1 MTLSLCHPE
10 RSEGSREHKVGVTE
24 ILPPCGRLN
33 DKEINKM
40 VWFLI
45 LAAVLAAFVYRII
58 ACIRKSKQS
67 GEEWNLADK
76 YAANDFGE

>member
-1 MTLSLCHPE
+1 MIWF
-10 RSEGSREHKVGVTE
+10 
-24 ILPPCGRLN
+24 ILLVV
-33 DKEINKM
+33 IM
-40 VWFLI
+40 
-45 LAAVLAAFVYRII
+45 AAFTLRII

>member
-1 MTLSLCHPE
+1 
-10 RSEGSREHKVGVTE
+10 
-24 ILPPCGRLN
+24 
-33 DKEINKM
+33 M
-40 VWFLI
+40 VWYI
-45 LAAVLAAFVYRII
+45 IIAVIIVAFTIRIV

>member
-1 MTLSLCHPE
+1 VDVLFDTPTDIISKQLQDNN
-10 RSEGSREHKVGVTE
+10 K
-24 ILPPCGRLN
+24 
-33 DKEINKM
+33 KINKM

>member
-1 MTLSLCHPE
+1 
-10 RSEGSREHKVGVTE
+10 
-24 ILPPCGRLN
+24 
-33 DKEINKM
+33 M
-40 VWFLI
+40 VWLLI
-45 LAAVLAAFVYRII
+45 LAVILMAFTFRII

>member
-1 MTLSLCHPE
+1 MIVIQ
-10 RSEGSREHKVGVTE
+10 SEAKNLGSIHVDASG
-24 ILPPCGRLN
+24 ILPPFSRLD
-33 DKEINKM
+33 DKKVNIM
-40 VWFLI
+40 VWIILLVILI
-45 LAAVLAAFVYRII
+45 AAFAYRIV